1 MIDQD
6 LVEILACP
14 ECRGE
19 VRMEGDWI
27 VCTSCGLKYPIRDG
41 IPILLIDEAVR
52 PNGAS
57 GKG

>member
-1 MIDQD
+1 
-6 LVEILACP
+6 
-14 ECRGE
+14 
-19 VRMEGDWI
+19 MEGDWI

-52 PNGAS
+52 PTGAS